1 MTHGVV
7 AIGICRFFRIQAAV
21 FVAIYSLRSIDGNS
35 VFPIMKKSFINVLT
49 LFFCFGINAIKFL
62 LKKKSLLKVQFLDV
76 MINPLEPQ

>member
-1 MTHGVV
+1 M
-7 AIGICRFFRIQAAV
+7 
-21 FVAIYSLRSIDGNS
+21 
-35 VFPIMKKSFINVLT
+35 FPIVKKSFINVLT